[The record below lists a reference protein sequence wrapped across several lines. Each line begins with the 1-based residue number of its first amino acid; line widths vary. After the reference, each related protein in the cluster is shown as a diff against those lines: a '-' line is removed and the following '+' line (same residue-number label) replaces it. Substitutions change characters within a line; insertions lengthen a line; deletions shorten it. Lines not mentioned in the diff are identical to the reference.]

1 MNSYD
6 QHNHDMS
13 SMALSVD
20 ERTVVATDKSIK
32 VTLNQSNMTKG
43 PVMSV
48 KGTYFVSDYTNNNFA
63 RTISSRIEP

>member
-6 QHNHDMS
+6 QHNYDMS

-48 KGTYFVSDYTNNNFA
+48 KGTYFIRLYQ
-63 RTISSRIEP
+63 